1 MLSFSRKE
9 SLQEPLGLLECEK
22 RIPANIYF
30 CLSQIIANQFKSI
43 PQHLFYVPIFS
54 NNFIIVYRRSKQ
66 KESDEQ
72 RNNAL
77 WIFLHIIFSQVCLY
91 YNFYEKYISKNT
103 KPYLKDTCTIN
114 KL

>member
-30 CLSQIIANQFKSI
+30 CLSQIIANQLKSI
-43 PQHLFYVPIFS
+43 LQQLFYVPVFS
-54 NNFIIVYRRSKQ
+54 NNFNIVYRRSTQ

-72 RNNAL
+72 RTMNFPTHY
-77 WIFLHIIFSQVCLY
+77 FLTSLFIL
-91 YNFYEKYISKNT
+91 
-103 KPYLKDTCTIN
+103 
-114 KL
+114 